1 MRRREFITLLG
12 GAAVAW
18 PRAARAQQGG
28 GSGAS
33 ACLCHTLK
41 TIRSDLLVSRRCC
54 RRWSYWAKSVAG
66 TWRLMFVRPRTRRP
80 PSRITPSARSGRTRS
95 SSASC
100 YVTLRPEGM
109 MAYQETFVQRNQ
121 HRIYVR
127 DHPGAEPAI
136 ILMHGF
142 PDNVHLYDRLSPHL
156 SPPRRVVL
164 FDFLGWGSSDKP
176 SGYPYTTDNQVGD
189 LDAVITQLGLG
200 QVVLVAHDASGPPA
214 IDWALANPER
224 VAGLVLLNT
233 YYCEMPTLRP
243 PQAIWLFSTPVIR
256 SVARPVSRM
265 FGNWLFRRMYWWQ
278 VGRFI
283 RDADVRREFVPL
295 LYQQFDAT
303 PSARPAFFR
312 LNEDLLPMVRSRTQ
326 MIPKL
331 KEFRRPVRIIFGD
344 ADPSLNSG
352 VARTFHEFLPGSEL
366 FLIPGARHFVQLDEP
381 EQVARLILAMPG
393 PRSTPA

>member
-1 MRRREFITLLG
+1 
-12 GAAVAW
+12 
-18 PRAARAQQGG
+18 
-28 GSGAS
+28 
-33 ACLCHTLK
+33 
-41 TIRSDLLVSRRCC
+41 
-54 RRWSYWAKSVAG
+54 
-66 TWRLMFVRPRTRRP
+66 
-80 PSRITPSARSGRTRS
+80 
-95 SSASC
+95 
-100 YVTLRPEGM
+100 
-109 MAYQETFVQRNQ
+109 
-121 HRIYVR
+121 
-127 DHPGAEPAI
+127 
-136 ILMHGF
+136 MHGF
-142 PDNVHLYDRLSPHL
+142 PDNVHLYDRLSPYL

-176 SGYPYTTDNQVGD
+176 AGYRYTADNQVGD

-214 IDWALANPER
+214 IDWALAHPER
-224 VAGLVLLNT
+224 IAALVLLNT
-233 YYCEMPTLRP
+233 YYCEMPSLRP
-243 PQAIWLFSTPVIR
+243 PEAIWLFSTPVIR

-278 VGRFI
+278 VGSFI
-283 RDADVRREFVPL
+283 RDAHVRREFVPL

-312 LNEDLLPMVRSRTQ
+312 LNEDLLPTVRSRTQ

-344 ADPSLNSG
+344 ADPSLNSD

-366 FLIPGARHFVQLDEP
+366 FLISGARHFVQLDEP
-381 EQVARLILAMPG
+381 EQVARLILAIPA